1 MSLWTRAVSHQLCSW
16 PGNLYLPI
24 RATQRTYG
32 EVRAPASLSAR
43 TGEIHNS
50 RGTAF
55 QCYTFYYL
63 KSFLSHRNTFVQII
77 TCGSKGISQIT
88 QRVLHREF
96 YILTLEGTYD
106 FFRKIFNF
114 SGWFFSRN
122 FTPWFSEK
130 HRDFMNWVLYCKI
143 FNCFFTVLFLFSP
156 SFICRL
162 VFKVW
167 NEAS

>member
-32 EVRAPASLSAR
+32 EVRATASLSAR

-55 QCYTFYYL
+55 QCYTFYNL
-63 KSFLSHRNTFVQII
+63 KSFHSHRNTFPWII
-77 TCGSKGISQIT
+77 ACGFKGISQIT

-96 YILTLEGTYD
+96 CILTVKETYN
-106 FFRKIFNF
+106 FFWKIFDF
-114 SGWFFSRN
+114 SGWFFSQN
-122 FTPWFSEK
+122 FTPWFSEI
-130 HRDFMNWVLYCKI
+130 HRDFYALSFDCKI
-143 FNCFFTVLFLFSP
+143 FFCFFTVLFLFSP

-162 VFKVW
+162 VFTV
-167 NEAS
+167 